1 MPKITKIVT
10 TKGRHQQSCRSSF
23 HLRQI
28 QSVATSILTGH
39 NQLVWKQRTRGGPA
53 DEDILKLIFLA
64 NTYLDRFLQY
74 LERLF
79 RNSTSCNTNDV
90 L

>member
-10 TKGRHQQSCRSSF
+10 KRRHQQSCRSSF

-39 NQLVWKQRTRGGPA
+39 NQLVWKQRTREGRGA
-53 DEDILKLIFLA
+53 DEDILKLIF
-64 NTYLDRFLQY
+64 FLS
-74 LERLF
+74 E
-79 RNSTSCNTNDV
+79 V
-90 L
+90 I